1 MKCVAK
7 TITYAVAELDS
18 KPEKK
23 KPRFK
28 KDWWPFGKK
37 KKTDPSDIGIEMV
50 PIDHGKWVKDEKD
63 RIKAAEDVRY
73 RSNGPCLPGVP

>member
-23 KPRFK
+23 KPK
-28 KDWWPFGKK
+28 KDWWRFWKK
-37 KKTDPSDIGIEMV
+37 EKNNQSDAVEME
-50 PIDHGKWVKDEKD
+50 PIDHGKWVKAEKD

>member
-18 KPEKK
+18 KPERK
-23 KPRFK
+23 KPK
-28 KDWWPFGKK
+28 KDWWRFGFEKK
-37 KKTDPSDIGIEMV
+37 KKTDIGIEMV
-50 PIDHGKWVKDEKD
+50 SIDHAAWEQAEKA
-63 RIKAAEDVRY
+63 RIQAAEDVRY